1 MPDFHLVDAASRD
14 AAHACPII
22 CVSKDTLED
31 VLKKLPQGQRA
42 WARHN
47 RFKAAA
53 GKHIIVPGDK
63 GGRAAVLFGFGEGN
77 DPFLVGAL
85 PNILPEGVYRF
96 EKGGPDT
103 AKAALAWAL
112 GAYGYD
118 RYRKLPSRALLAA
131 EGGASAVAPVAEGVY
146 MARDLINA
154 PANDMGPKQLQK
166 AAEKLARRHDARL
179 KIIRGG
185 KLRKNFPL
193 IHAVGMGSRRA
204 PRLIDLRWGDK
215 ADPAL
220 TLVGK
225 GVCFDSGGLDLK
237 PPNAMAIMKKDMGGG
252 ANALGLAHMI
262 MASGLKVRLRVLIPA
277 VENAVSGRA
286 FRPGDVFTSRKGLS
300 VEIGNTDAE
309 GRLVLADALTLA
321 DETPPDLLVSLATL
335 TGAARVALG
344 PDLPPFYTHDDELA
358 DEVQRSA
365 TATGDPVWRLPL
377 WAPYD
382 DWLKSSIAD
391 LNHITSQP
399 FAGSV
404 TAALFLN
411 RFVELTRRYAH
422 FDIFGWTPE
431 SRPARPKGGE
441 AQAIRG
447 LFDLLQKR
455 YG

>member
-1 MPDFHLVDAASRD
+1 MPEFHLVDAASRK

-22 CVSKDTLED
+22 CVSEDTLED
-31 VLKKLPQGQRA
+31 TLKTLPAPQRA

-47 RFKAAA
+47 HFTAAA
-53 GKHIIVPGDK
+53 GKHIVLPGDK
-63 GGRAAVLFGFGEGN
+63 GGRAAVLFGCGPGD

-85 PNILPEGVYRF
+85 PVALPEGVYRF
-96 EKGGPDT
+96 EEGGPDA

-112 GAYGYD
+112 GAYDYD
-118 RYRKLPSRALLAA
+118 RYRKPPSRALLAV
-131 EGGASAVAPVAEGVY
+131 EGGASAVAPVAEGVCL
-146 MARDLINA
+146 ARDLINT
-154 PANDMGPKQLQK
+154 PANDMGPKQLQR

-179 KIIRGG
+179 KITRGD
-185 KLRKNFPL
+185 KLRRKFPL

-237 PPNAMAIMKKDMGGG
+237 PPSAMAIMKKDMGGA

-262 MASGLKVRLRVLIPA
+262 MASGLKLRLRVLIPA
-277 VENAVSGRA
+277 VENAVSGTA
-286 FRPGDVFTSRKGLS
+286 FRPGDVFMSRKGLS

-309 GRLVLADALTLA
+309 GRLVLADALALA
-321 DETPPDLLVSLATL
+321 DENPPDLLISLATL

-358 DEVQRSA
+358 AEVQRSA
-365 TATGDPVWRLPL
+365 TLTGDPVWRMPL
-377 WAPYD
+377 WAPYE
-382 DWLKSSIAD
+382 DWLKSAIAD

-411 RFVELTRRYAH
+411 RFVEHTSGYAH
-422 FDIFGWTPE
+422 FDIYGWTPE
-431 SRPARPKGGE
+431 PRPARPKGGA

>member
-1 MPDFHLVDAASRD
+1 MPDFHLVDAASPE
-14 AAHACPII
+14 AAHACPVI
-22 CVSKDTLED
+22 CASKDTLEET
-31 VLKKLPQGQRA
+31 LKKRPPEQRA

-47 RFKAAA
+47 HFTAAA
-53 GKHIIVPGDK
+53 GTHIVLPGDK
-63 GGRAAVLFGFGEGN
+63 GGRAAVLFGFGPGD

-85 PNILPEGVYRF
+85 PPALPEGIYRF
-96 EKGGPDT
+96 EPGGPDR
-103 AKAALAWAL
+103 AMAALAWAL
-112 GAYGYD
+112 GSYGYD
-118 RYRKLPSRALLAA
+118 RYTKMTPRAVLAV
-131 EGGASAVAPVAEGVY
+131 EGGVSTAAPVAEGVY
-146 MARDLINA
+146 LARDLINT
-154 PANDMGPKQLQK
+154 PANDMGPKQLQR

-185 KLRKNFPL
+185 KLRKKFPL
-193 IHAVGMGSRRA
+193 VEAVGRGSRRA

-215 ADPAL
+215 GDPAL

-237 PPNAMAIMKKDMGGG
+237 PASAMAIMKKDMGGA

-277 VENAVSGRA
+277 VENAVSGTA
-286 FRPGDVFTSRKGLS
+286 FRPGDVFVSRKGLS

-309 GRLVLADALTLA
+309 GRLVLADTLALA

-358 DEVQRSA
+358 DEVQRA
-365 TATGDPVWRLPL
+365 AAATGDPVWRMPL

-382 DWLKSSIAD
+382 DWLKSRVAD
-391 LNHITSQP
+391 LNHITGQP

-411 RFVELTRRYAH
+411 RFVEHTASYAH
-422 FDIFGWTPE
+422 FDIYGWTPE

-441 AQAIRG
+441 AQAIRA
-447 LFDLLQKR
+447 LFGLLQQR